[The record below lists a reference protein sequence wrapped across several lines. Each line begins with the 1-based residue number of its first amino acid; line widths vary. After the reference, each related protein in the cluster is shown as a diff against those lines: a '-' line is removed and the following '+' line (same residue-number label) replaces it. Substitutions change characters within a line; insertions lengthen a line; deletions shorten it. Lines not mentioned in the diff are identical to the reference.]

1 MISVFFAGMDVESS
15 LELIERAQAGDD
27 GALERLLV
35 RYRPRLQRWAS
46 GRLPRYAREMTDTED
61 LVQEVLIGT
70 VKNFKSFDQRGEW
83 ALQAYLRRAVTNRIR
98 DELRRYQ
105 SQPRRQDLPE
115 DAAASDRSPLELAVG
130 REVMARYE
138 NSLQLLDEA
147 EREAVIARVELG
159 CSYQEIASL
168 VDKPSP
174 DAARMFV
181 ARALAKLAQQMA
193 AAKETG

>member
-1 MISVFFAGMDVESS
+1 MDAESS
-15 LELIERAQAGDD
+15 FELIERARSGDTD
-27 GALERLLV
+27 ALGRLLA

-98 DELRRYQ
+98 DELRRHEA
-105 SQPRRQDLPE
+105 QPRRQELPQ
-115 DAAASDRSPLELAVG
+115 DAATAERSPLELAVG
-130 REVMARYE
+130 REAMDRYE
-138 NSLQLLDEA
+138 NALLVLDDA

-168 VDKPSP
+168 VDKPTP

-181 ARALAKLAQQMA
+181 ARALTKLAGKMSVS
-193 AAKETG
+193 